1 MPVPNPKSILKP
13 EVVFWAFLRM
23 HSRKNQQKRSLNA
36 VLGYITLYK

>member
-13 EVVFWAFLRM
+13 EEVLWAFLRM
-23 HSRKNQQKRSLNA
+23 RSGKNHEKRPLNA